1 MSGGPE
7 SAGVDSSRGDSSPV
21 ESSGADSGGAEPL
34 PLEGITVVAV
44 EQAVA
49 GPLATRHLADLG
61 ARVIKIERQGEG
73 DFARSYDDTV
83 LGLASHFV
91 WLNRGKESIELDLAS
106 DHGRQI
112 ALELAD
118 RADVVLSNLA
128 PGAMERLGLGAAAL
142 RERKDD
148 LVVVTI
154 SGYGDTGPYRDRKAY
169 DMLVQAESGLCS
181 ITGTPETA
189 TKTGVPVS
197 DIATGMYA
205 LSAIQSALFRRERT
219 GRGATI
225 EVSMFEA
232 TAEWMGHPMY
242 IRMYADRQ
250 VGRMGLSHAS
260 ICPYDAFPTTDG
272 QVLIGVQNDRGWAA
286 LVRDVL
292 GRPDLVDDERFATNI
307 ARVARRAEVDELI
320 GRLTSGFGSEELA
333 ARLDRFG
340 VPAARLNDVAALVDH
355 PQLEARD
362 RWRDVDTPAGPIRG
376 LLPPMTFADVELPMG
391 PVPALGQHTDAIL
404 AELGRDSRFQDTT
417 REKDTHHGTARG

>member
-1 MSGGPE
+1 MT
-7 SAGVDSSRGDSSPV
+7 
-21 ESSGADSGGAEPL
+21 ADGPL
-34 PLEGITVVAV
+34 PYEGITVVAV

-61 ARVIKIERQGEG
+61 ARVIKIERPGEG

-83 LGLASHFV
+83 HGLASHFV

-106 DHGRQI
+106 DDGRRV

-128 PGAMERLGLGAAAL
+128 PGAMDRLGLGAAAL
-142 RERKDD
+142 RSRKDE
-148 LVVVTI
+148 LVVVTL
-154 SGYGDTGPYRDRKAY
+154 SGYGDAGPYSGRKAY

-205 LSAIQSALFRRERT
+205 LSAVQSALFRRERT

-260 ICPYDAFPTTDG
+260 ICPYDAFPTRDG

-292 GRPDLVDDERFATNI
+292 DRPELVDDERYATNI
-307 ARVARRAEVDELI
+307 ARVARRAEVDTLI
-320 GRLTSGFGSEELA
+320 GSLTRGYDSAELA
-333 ARLDRFG
+333 ERLDDAG
-340 VPAARLNDVAALVDH
+340 VPAARLNDVAGLVHH
-355 PQLEARD
+355 PQLKARD
-362 RWRDVDTPAGPIRG
+362 RWREVDTPAGPVRG
-376 LLPPMTFADVELPMG
+376 LLPPITYADVELPMG
-391 PVPALGQHTDAIL
+391 PVPALGRHTDAIL
-404 AELGRDSRFQDTT
+404 AELAGRARGEDT
-417 REKDTHHGTARG
+417 RHGTS

>member
-1 MSGGPE
+1 MTGG
-7 SAGVDSSRGDSSPV
+7 G
-21 ESSGADSGGAEPL
+21 PL

-61 ARVIKIERQGEG
+61 ARVIKIERPGEG

-83 LGLASHFV
+83 HGLASHFV

-106 DHGRQI
+106 DDGRRV

-128 PGAMERLGLGAAAL
+128 PGAMDRLGLGAAAL
-142 RERKDD
+142 RSRKDE
-148 LVVVTI
+148 LVVVTL
-154 SGYGDTGPYRDRKAY
+154 SGYGEAGPYSGRKAY

-205 LSAIQSALFRRERT
+205 LSAVQSALFRRERT
-219 GRGATI
+219 GLGATI

-250 VGRMGLSHAS
+250 FGRMGLSHAS
-260 ICPYDAFPTTDG
+260 ICPYDAFPTRDG

-292 GRPDLVDDERFATNI
+292 DRPDLVDDERYATNI
-307 ARVARRAEVDELI
+307 ARVARRAEVDALI
-320 GRLTSGFGSEELA
+320 GSLTRGYDSEELA
-333 ARLDRFG
+333 GRLDDAG
-340 VPAARLNDVAALVDH
+340 VPAARLNDVAGLVHH

-362 RWRDVDTPAGPIRG
+362 RWREVDTPAGPVRG
-376 LLPPMTFADVELPMG
+376 LLPPITYADVELPMG
-391 PVPALGQHTDAIL
+391 PVPSLGRHTDAIL
-404 AELGRDSRFQDTT
+404 AELAGRARGEDT
-417 REKDTHHGTARG
+417 RHGTS

>member
-1 MSGGPE
+1 MTGAVGSGERDGARDGAE
-7 SAGVDSSRGDSSPV
+7 V
-21 ESSGADSGGAEPL
+21 EVEPL
-34 PLEGITVVAV
+34 PLEGITVVAI

-49 GPLATRHLADLG
+49 GPLASRHLADLG
-61 ARVIKIERQGEG
+61 ARVIKIERPGEG
-73 DFARSYDDTV
+73 DFARAYDGTV
-83 LGLASHFV
+83 HGLASHFV

-106 DHGRQI
+106 DDGRRV
-112 ALELAD
+112 ALDLAD

-142 RERKDD
+142 RARKDR

-154 SGYGDTGPYRDRKAY
+154 SGYGDSGPYRDRKAY

-205 LSAIQSALFRRERT
+205 LSAIQSALLRRERT

-242 IRMYADRQ
+242 IRMYAGRQ

-260 ICPYDAFPTTDG
+260 ICPYDAFPTRDG

-292 GRPDLVDDERFATNI
+292 GRPDLVDDERYATNI
-307 ARVARRAEVDELI
+307 ARVARRAEVDAMIGELT
-320 GRLTSGFGSEELA
+320 RGFDSDELA
-333 ARLDRFG
+333 ERLDRFG
-340 VPAARLNDVAALVDH
+340 VPAARLNDVAGLVDH
-355 PQLEARD
+355 PQLQARD
-362 RWRDVDTPAGPIRG
+362 RWRDVETPAGPIRG
-376 LLPPMTFADVELPMG
+376 LLPPMTFTDVELPMG
-391 PVPALGQHTDAIL
+391 PVPGLGQHTDAIL
-404 AELGRDSRFQDTT
+404 AELAEDATNPKTT
-417 REKDTHHGTARG
+417 DNRGENLNGNARG

>member
-1 MSGGPE
+1 MTGG
-7 SAGVDSSRGDSSPV
+7 G
-21 ESSGADSGGAEPL
+21 PL

-61 ARVIKIERQGEG
+61 ARVIKIERPGEG

-83 LGLASHFV
+83 HGLASHFV

-106 DHGRQI
+106 DDGRRV

-128 PGAMERLGLGAAAL
+128 PGAMDRLGLGAAAL
-142 RERKDD
+142 RSRKDE
-148 LVVVTI
+148 LVVVTL
-154 SGYGDTGPYRDRKAY
+154 SGYGEAGPYSGRKAY

-205 LSAIQSALFRRERT
+205 LSAVQSALFRRERT
-219 GRGATI
+219 GLGATI

-260 ICPYDAFPTTDG
+260 ICPYDAFPTRDG

-292 GRPDLVDDERFATNI
+292 DRPDLVDDERYATNI
-307 ARVARRAEVDELI
+307 ARVARRAEVDALI
-320 GRLTSGFGSEELA
+320 GSLTREYDSEELA
-333 ARLDRFG
+333 ARLDDAG
-340 VPAARLNDVAALVDH
+340 VPAARLNDVAGLVHH

-362 RWRDVDTPAGPIRG
+362 RWREVDTPAGPVRG
-376 LLPPMTFADVELPMG
+376 LLPPITYADVELPMG
-391 PVPALGQHTDAIL
+391 PVPSLGRHTDAIL
-404 AELGRDSRFQDTT
+404 AELAGRARGEDT
-417 REKDTHHGTARG
+417 RHGTS